1 MVTHNTYA
9 QQNPVRMGVLANPS
23 KDSIMLRWAPGSTA
37 LWQQANVYGYMIK
50 RYTVVRNGKV
60 LPVPE
65 ERNLTS
71 QPIKPL
77 PLRQWEVVVKQQER
91 WGSIAAQALYGEDF
105 DLKATG
111 IGGKDVMSMYN
122 KSKAQDSRYS
132 FTVFAADQS
141 WIVAKAAGLA
151 FVDMQTDAAEKY
163 LYRIYIPGIK
173 SDTGFVFTGAADQQP
188 VPSPRDL
195 RAEKTTKAAL
205 LSWDKVMFSHL
216 YASFVLERSDDGGNT
231 FVPVTGEPIVNAESS
246 TKEQPQQRM
255 FYIDTVP
262 QPGQLKVYR
271 VRALTPFGQ
280 LSPPSDTIH
289 VTVMDVIKVHPSI
302 TGTAILNNGVLIK
315 WMMPTAPVKGFD
327 IERSTSAKKG
337 YNKINKQLLSSRDTV
352 FMDEAPLPSNYY
364 RIRAYTTDG
373 QSTYSF
379 AEFVQLEDSIP
390 PAAPDSLAGEISD
403 SGQVLLHWK
412 SNTEED
418 LYGYRV
424 FRANETEAEFVQ
436 VTREPALKNAFRDTI
451 EVKTLTKYVY
461 YKIVALDKHYN
472 PSEFSAVLQL
482 KRPDVVPPVPP
493 VFTDARADKNGII
506 LEWQP
511 STSEDVVQHQ
521 VLRSIDTVWSVI
533 HRFNTPDTTHTFTDS
548 SATPGVKYRYCI
560 AAIDDSQ
567 LKSVSKVLSMQ
578 RTDLGIIPGNYPL
591 RAFID
596 KDNRCILLKW
606 QTPVGITRIWL
617 YRSSEGGPM
626 RIFKTLPG
634 DAHDFKDSDLLIN
647 TPYRYKLKMQRQT
660 DGAALFTE
668 EILVNY

>member
-1 MVTHNTYA
+1 
-9 QQNPVRMGVLANPS
+9 
-23 KDSIMLRWAPGSTA
+23 MLRWAPGNTA

-60 LPVPE
+60 LVIPE
-65 ERNLTS
+65 ETNLTS

-77 PLRQWEVVVKQQER
+77 PLRQWEAVVKQQER

-105 DLKATG
+105 DIKATG
-111 IGGKDVMSMYN
+111 GGGKDVMSMYN

-151 FVDMQTDAAEKY
+151 FVDMHTDATEKY

-173 SDTGFVFTGAADQQP
+173 SDTGFVFTGAVDQQP
-188 VPSPRDL
+188 VPPPRDL
-195 RAEKTTKAAL
+195 HAEKTTKAAL

-216 YASFVLERSDDGGNT
+216 YSSFVLERSDDGGNT
-231 FVPVTGEPIVNAESS
+231 FVPVTGEPIVNAESN
-246 TKEQPQQRM
+246 TKEQQQRM

-280 LSPPSDTIH
+280 LTPPSDTIH
-289 VTVMDVIKVHPSI
+289 VTVMDAIKIHPSI
-302 TGTAILNNGVLIK
+302 IGTAILNSGVLIK
-315 WMMPTAPVKGFD
+315 WTIQAALVKVKGFD
-327 IERSTSAKKG
+327 IERSSSAKKG

-352 FMDEAPLPSNYY
+352 FMDEVPRPSNYY

-379 AEFVQLEDSIP
+379 AQFVQLEDSIP
-390 PAAPDSLAGEISD
+390 PAAPDSLAGAISD

-412 SNTEED
+412 ANTEED

-424 FRANETEAEFVQ
+424 FRANEPEAEFVQ
-436 VTREPALKNAFRDTI
+436 VTREAALKNEFRDTI

-472 PSEFSAVLQL
+472 PSEFSAILQL

-533 HRFNTPDTTHTFTDS
+533 HTFNVPDTVHTVTDS

-567 LKSVSKVLSMQ
+567 LKSTSKVLSMQ
-578 RTDLGIIPGNYPL
+578 RTDLGVITGNYTFK
-591 RAFID
+591 AFID
-596 KDNRCILLKW
+596 RDSKCILLKW
-606 QTPVGITRIWL
+606 QVPVGITRIWM
-617 YRSSEGGPM
+617 YRFSEGGPM
-626 RIFKTLPG
+626 RLYKTLSA
-634 DAHDFKDSDLLIN
+634 DVHDFKDTDLLIN